1 MPVTLSSS
9 MARTKCRMG
18 PKPIPAPRPLR
29 MARVAALR
37 LRPPGRVRHKR
48 GALRRTLPE
57 DPRDESVTAVH
68 SAAGRHHPLDGR
80 RPPRG
85 LGRLPAIAYLRIASG
100 RLPHDPGA
108 NVLSGRQPRSNGF
121 FGHGS
126 SGAPIRTNSW
136 LESNDLHEFLRELDD
151 HPPIQFGPEYRR
163 RRATS
168 PSGH

>member
-1 MPVTLSSS
+1 MLWSS
-9 MARTKCRMG
+9 MARTNCRMG
-18 PKPIPAPRPLR
+18 LRSIPAPRPVR
-29 MARVAALR
+29 MARVATLR
-37 LRPPGRVRHKR
+37 LHLPLKVRHKP
-48 GALRRTLPE
+48 GALRTAMPE
-57 DPRDESVTAVH
+57 GPRDESVAAVH

-126 SGAPIRTNSW
+126 SGAPFRTNSW

-151 HPPIQFGPEYRR
+151 HPPIQFGPEY
-163 RRATS
+163 
-168 PSGH
+168 